1 MTTVKNVTSKVK
13 CTYGEKTTKW
23 IYSLAKSNKLHIDN
37 ERLQR
42 LKKKWETKKVNSYL
56 HTLFNGASMK
66 DTIQLAK
73 ISTIIIQ
80 LEKDLHDCTDQYER
94 VYLEENLEYFKSLG
108 DKEYIVLDGQ
118 HRIHEIVEYFDGKT
132 NFNPTSPVKLQ
143 IEGQYGD
150 YSIHGKFNDLPD
162 EFREYLLNEIP
173 ILVIIY
179 ETGDLKELVNIF
191 ITSNSMMAM
200 TVHEK
205 RILNYNPLNR
215 WLTDLCN
222 YDTNLKWMFS
232 TVSSMSGDYHIDNKG
247 DTLFVAEMLLWA
259 DDNLYENE
267 VKRLDDV
274 LGPVK
279 SNIEY
284 PKELSKKLTKDIFK
298 LMADGCVVVGEKTVK
313 KFSKS
318 TLYNLFYTMAFIMQ
332 KGNHWGSQYNIDG
345 KYKIVNPERF
355 VSKFFDAEFERL
367 KSNGTYTRHYDQNG
381 KQIKK
386 SMHEY
391 SFAKHNADQKHKT
404 KVSIK
409 GEGGSKYDFNDYAR
423 LRYLLEDLKKYLT
436 AFENEGIIK
445 KVGSRDGTSRDEL
458 LVAHEVPLSES
469 EGLHLDEI
477 DPVSKGGERTF
488 ENTQFIDAKTNI
500 NMSNRTKRIS
510 GISS

>member
-1 MTTVKNVTSKVK
+1 
-13 CTYGEKTTKW
+13 
-23 IYSLAKSNKLHIDN
+23 
-37 ERLQR
+37 
-42 LKKKWETKKVNSYL
+42 
-56 HTLFNGASMK
+56 
-66 DTIQLAK
+66 
-73 ISTIIIQ
+73 
-80 LEKDLHDCTDQYER
+80 
-94 VYLEENLEYFKSLG
+94 
-108 DKEYIVLDGQ
+108 
-118 HRIHEIVEYFDGKT
+118 
-132 NFNPTSPVKLQ
+132 
-143 IEGQYGD
+143 
-150 YSIHGKFNDLPD
+150 
-162 EFREYLLNEIP
+162 
-173 ILVIIY
+173 
-179 ETGDLKELVNIF
+179 
-191 ITSNSMMAM
+191 
-200 TVHEK
+200 
-205 RILNYNPLNR
+205 
-215 WLTDLCN
+215 
-222 YDTNLKWMFS
+222 
-232 TVSSMSGDYHIDNKG
+232 
-247 DTLFVAEMLLWA
+247 
-259 DDNLYENE
+259 
-267 VKRLDDV
+267 
-274 LGPVK
+274 
-279 SNIEY
+279 
-284 PKELSKKLTKDIFK
+284 
-298 LMADGCVVVGEKTVK
+298 MADGCVVVGEKTVK

-445 KVGSRDGTSRDEL
+445 KVGSRDTTSRDEL